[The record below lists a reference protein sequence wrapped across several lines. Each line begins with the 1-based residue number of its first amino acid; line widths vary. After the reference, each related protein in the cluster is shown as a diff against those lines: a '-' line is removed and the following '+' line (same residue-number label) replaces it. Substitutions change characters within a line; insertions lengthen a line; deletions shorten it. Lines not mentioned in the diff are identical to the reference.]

1 MGELIYLH
9 SCQDVPRET
18 RQALC
23 RRVRQDNIPAVINS
37 DNATVHRAEDVLHVF
52 IDQNH
57 LSIELCIL
65 DSYRSLICDCGKKF
79 DVFNKVR
86 IPRKFLTQHN
96 EAYEL
101 IFGEHWQH
109 EVTAKL
115 NQMCHCSMSVVS
127 IP

>member
-1 MGELIYLH
+1 M
-9 SCQDVPRET
+9 V
-18 RQALC
+18 
-23 RRVRQDNIPAVINS
+23 NS
-37 DNATVHRAEDVLHVF
+37 YNATIHCAEDVLHVF

-65 DSYRSLICDCGKKF
+65 DRYRSLICNCGKKF
-79 DVFNKVR
+79 DVFDKVR

-96 EAYEL
+96 EPYEL
-101 IFGEHWQH
+101 ILGEHWQH

-115 NQMCHCSMSVVS
+115 NQMRHCGMSVVS